1 MDRCSPQS
9 CVSTRGRYVSK
20 QEDRWDPGLPPVLR
34 SSPPKRCRGG
44 AAPSIA
50 APCAPPG
57 RTFQY
62 DSGAGRVG
70 DPAVGSLL
78 PAALSARSRQQC
90 NADIPT
96 KWGSAQMNAFDLI
109 QLTPKLNSDAPIPN
123 PPPPH
128 LPDPEFNLGSIR
140 FTTSSTPEAARCAAP
155 PRGETEAGC
164 KYWEWEKFP
173 PDGFRSFA
181 SQKEVKQRN
190 FLSNLPKS
198 PQQFLSDKQICALS
212 PRQNNSGVWISA
224 CPGMCLLGWA
234 GGRSAAL

>member
-1 MDRCSPQS
+1 MMDRCSPQS

-50 APCAPPG
+50 APCASPG

-90 NADIPT
+90 NADIPS

-123 PPPPH
+123 PPPISQIPSSTWVQSDSPPRPH
-128 LPDPEFNLGSIR
+128 LKLHAVLLLHVGKLR
-140 FTTSSTPEAARCAAP
+140 QAASTGNGRNSLLMASEA
-155 PRGETEAGC
+155 
-164 KYWEWEKFP
+164 
-173 PDGFRSFA
+173 
-181 SQKEVKQRN
+181 
-190 FLSNLPKS
+190 LLPK
-198 PQQFLSDKQICALS
+198 K
-212 PRQNNSGVWISA
+212 R
-224 CPGMCLLGWA
+224 
-234 GGRSAAL
+234 